1 MSTVDLNLL
10 ETKRMNFDMSK
21 CIDAFSLAL
30 DITEMDLLKINMNH
44 ARRVAYISLTI
55 GRVLHFSQS
64 DLQDLYILSLLH
76 DNGMSMAG
84 SESKKFEFMPQHC
97 LEGENNI
104 SVFPF
109 VIKRKHVVKYHH
121 ENYDG
126 SGIFGISG
134 ENIPVFAQ
142 IIHTAD
148 VIDVEYNLPEL
159 ETRNRRE
166 VELFVKNNKNKLFS
180 PVIVD
185 AFLSISHKE
194 RFWSDLSFYN
204 MTEIL
209 DRISPKIIYSYT
221 WKDILPVSQTFM
233 NIIDSK
239 SKFTYRHSQGITN
252 KIDFMSQYYQFDNEK
267 RQKLHIAANLHDLGK
282 LYIPNVIL
290 EKPGSLDKS
299 EFNEIK
305 KHAYFTK
312 LALDKIPGFEDVSKW
327 AANHHEKLNGTGYPE
342 NLSGDELD
350 FESRLMGVID
360 IYQALTE
367 KRPYRSGLSH
377 EKTMK
382 IIYEMADGG
391 LIDEKISQ
399 DVNMVI
405 GKKLTATEEMF

>member
-1 MSTVDLNLL
+1 
-10 ETKRMNFDMSK
+10 MNFPQND
-21 CIDAFSLAL
+21 
-30 DITEMDLLKINMNH
+30 
-44 ARRVAYISLTI
+44 
-55 GRVLHFSQS
+55 Q
-64 DLQDLYILSLLH
+64 QDLYILALLH

-84 SESKKFEFMPQHC
+84 SKSKEFEFMPQHC
-97 LEGENNI
+97 LEGEKNI

-109 VIKRKHVVKYHH
+109 LIKRKYVIEYHH

-126 SGIFGISG
+126 TGIFGISG

-142 IIHTAD
+142 IIHFAD
-148 VIDVEYNLPEL
+148 QIDVEFNLPDL
-159 ETRNRRE
+159 ETRNRRD
-166 VELFVKNNKNKLFS
+166 VELFAKINKNKLFS
-180 PVIVD
+180 PVIID

-209 DRISPKIIYSYT
+209 DRISPKIIYRYT
-221 WKDILPVSQTFM
+221 WKDIVPVSQTFM

-252 KIDFMSQYYQFDNEK
+252 KIDFMSQYYQFDTEK

-282 LYIPNVIL
+282 LYIPNAIL
-290 EKPGSLDKS
+290 EKPGSLNRF

-342 NLSGDELD
+342 NLTAEELD
-350 FESRLMGVID
+350 FESRLMGIID

-367 KRPYRSGLSH
+367 VRPYRTGLSH
-377 EKTMK
+377 QKTMK
-382 IIYEMADGG
+382 IIYDMANNG
-391 LIDEKISQ
+391 LIDKNISR
-399 DVNMVI
+399 DIDLVI
-405 GKKLTATEEMF
+405 GDISTVPAEMSL